1 MLGLFYCKNSQD
13 LEPDGVIK
21 FTLSGIF
28 FTPMAKQNS
37 KSEEAKMKDV
47 QRTINEKKIKIYLVD
62 KDLEDQIDRV
72 LKTKD
77 DKLIDSYFLLIHEQQ
92 LKDRANTRRHQSL
105 ELSIES
111 GHQFVDDSASLE
123 DILIEKEEKIEM
135 QKKLCAAMKT
145 LNEDQK
151 WLINQIYVLGRNQS
165 EIAEEL
171 GVVKQAINNRLERI
185 LKKIKKFCN

>member
-1 MLGLFYCKNSQD
+1 M
-13 LEPDGVIK
+13 K
-21 FTLSGIF
+21 F
-28 FTPMAKQNS
+28 
-37 KSEEAKMKDV
+37 V
-47 QRTINEKKIKIYLVD
+47 QREINGKKIKIYLED
-62 KDLEDQIDRV
+62 KELEDQIDIV

-105 ELSIES
+105 ELSIEA